1 MTELERWPKVR
12 LGQPQLLVGVPWK
25 LHEAFL
31 FGSSFGHV
39 RLRSVF
45 SGRGRLFLNL
55 EHDSFPPPVPPAR
68 VDEVADCDLIVHK
81 LRRHRAKPRLAHSLH
96 DGRARR

>member
-39 RLRSVF
+39 RLR
-45 SGRGRLFLNL
+45 
-55 EHDSFPPPVPPAR
+55 
-68 VDEVADCDLIVHK
+68 
-81 LRRHRAKPRLAHSLH
+81 
-96 DGRARR
+96 